1 MEITTLRRTFT
12 YGGMMLPDPDSSMT
26 PMEVR
31 DLYAAT
37 GSPELATAEIRETF
51 DLNTSTLEISFHRA
65 VGTKGLVE
73 PRPATCAVS
82 EVQVEQALQAFVK
95 PAVPKLNDRLMSA
108 VNRLVDRSEDDT
120 SLQVPSDNI
129 PWIL

>member
-65 VGTKGLVE
+65 VGTKGLVDQ
-73 PRPATCAVS
+73 RPATGAVS
-82 EVQVEQALQAFVK
+82 DEQVEQALRAFDK
-95 PAVPKLNDRLMSA
+95 PTVAKLDERLMSA
-108 VNRLVDRSEDDT
+108 VNQLPRRGDDET
-120 SLQVPSDNI
+120 ALAVPGDNI